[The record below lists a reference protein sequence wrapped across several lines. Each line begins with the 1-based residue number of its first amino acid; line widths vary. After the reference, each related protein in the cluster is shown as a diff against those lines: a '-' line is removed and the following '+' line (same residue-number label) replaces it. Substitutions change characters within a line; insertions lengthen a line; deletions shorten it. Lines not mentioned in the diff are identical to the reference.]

1 MHRDGRLFP
10 GQHAMKPISTRQLY
24 RIGPRTLESVS
35 LKLNRL
41 GIPFLL
47 RL

>member
-24 RIGPRTLESVS
+24 RIVARAVQAADKRIGRS
-35 LKLNRL
+35 R
-41 GIPFLL
+41 
-47 RL
+47 